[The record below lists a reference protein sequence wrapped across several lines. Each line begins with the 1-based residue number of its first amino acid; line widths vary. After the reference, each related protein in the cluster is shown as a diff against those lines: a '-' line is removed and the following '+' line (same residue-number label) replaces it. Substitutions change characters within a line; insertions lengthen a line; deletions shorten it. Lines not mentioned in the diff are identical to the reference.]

1 VKELLAFGPGKHR
14 VARGLYLQTVDL
26 PVKDGSTSRTR
37 SWLMRYTF
45 AGRERW
51 MGLGSLDVVGLADAT
66 KRVKEERAKMLLDRT
81 YDPIAARDSART
93 VAVAAEQERRSRAE
107 NTFETEARAWIAA
120 NGKSWS
126 TKYAV
131 RVDKLL
137 LGDARPLHKLP
148 VADVGEAKII
158 RVLAP
163 VFERA
168 AVSAYN
174 LSTYI
179 AQVLDR
185 AASLGHRPKGEN
197 PARWKGFLE
206 HRFGKF
212 MPGKN
217 DKEHIEALGIDEL
230 PGFYQKLAGMEQDTF
245 TLALRFLA
253 VTAVRTDDVLDAH
266 WRDVDFENRI
276 WTCPETKQIKK
287 FKVPLSDEAVKI
299 LCQLPQGNL
308 DALVFV
314 GRDGGKIAQ
323 NTLRD
328 IMKREWN
335 GTATPH
341 GFRSTLT
348 DWAHERTTIDPKV
361 VDMILAH
368 KIGRGNETEE
378 AYRRGELLVKRA
390 DAMQKW
396 AKHLTKP
403 VKAATVTDLDERR
416 TLAPA
421 S

>member
-1 VKELLAFGPGKHR
+1 MDCGQWQVL
-14 VARGLYLQTVDL
+14 VD
-26 PVKDGSTSRTR
+26 
-37 SWLMRYTF
+37 
-45 AGRERW
+45 
-51 MGLGSLDVVGLADAT
+51 
-66 KRVKEERAKMLLDRT
+66 
-81 YDPIAARDSART
+81 
-93 VAVAAEQERRSRAE
+93 
-107 NTFETEARAWIAA
+107 
-120 NGKSWS
+120 
-126 TKYAV
+126 KYAV

-299 LCQLPQGNL
+299 LRQLPQGIVEFDFLGVQGHEFGSEFLFHRL
-308 DALVFV
+308 DA
-314 GRDGGKIAQ
+314 
-323 NTLRD
+323 
-328 IMKREWN
+328 
-335 GTATPH
+335 
-341 GFRSTLT
+341 
-348 DWAHERTTIDPKV
+348 
-361 VDMILAH
+361 
-368 KIGRGNETEE
+368 GRGGLGVVREQNS
-378 AYRRGELLVKRA
+378 G
-390 DAMQKW
+390 
-396 AKHLTKP
+396 
-403 VKAATVTDLDERR
+403 
-416 TLAPA
+416 
-421 S
+421 